1 MKGRILERKGFL
13 LAMVIFI
20 IFVASGCGTV
30 VHTLDLQNNYV
41 PQADT
46 KIEVGPVTNGTGEKF
61 DIDIEY
67 MLATAL
73 TNKLR
78 EKELMWDGKE
88 GPKLTAK
95 CKIVEYKKGD
105 AFKRWLMPGW
115 GSTVLAVT
123 CDLADSN
130 NVVGI
135 INARRTV
142 DAGGGYTIGA
152 WQTVFGQLAMDIA
165 DDVQTHIRKN
175 NISTTPEPKP

>member
-1 MKGRILERKGFL
+1 MNGRILERKDFL
-13 LAMVIFI
+13 LAVVIFI
-20 IFVASGCGTV
+20 TFVASGCGTAH
-30 VHTLDLQNNYV
+30 HTLDFQNNYM

-46 KIEVGPVTNGTGEKF
+46 KIEVGPVTNETGEKF
-61 DIDIEY
+61 DIDIEK

-73 TNKLR
+73 SDKLR
-78 EKELMWDGKE
+78 EKELMWEGKE
-88 GPKLTAK
+88 GPKLTTK

-115 GSTVLAVT
+115 GSTTLAVT
-123 CDLADSN
+123 CDLSDSN

-152 WQTVFGQLAMDIA
+152 WEKVFGQLAMDIA
-165 DDVQTHIRKN
+165 EDVQSHIQKN
-175 NISTTPEPKP
+175 DVSASPESKT